1 MKDWMWR
8 LYYKIPVIRELRQ
21 VRRELEGAWQF
32 RQMATIATS
41 VQALEALK
49 AGNERYRDPKRLLV
63 HGAQYWSQNLEDGM
77 IAEIFRRIGTTGKTF
92 LEIGAADGRMN
103 NTTALLSAGWSG
115 WWIDGH
121 AEACASANAQLQK
134 MPETSRRLKVQQ
146 AFVSP
151 DNIKDLLAKLQV
163 PDEVDLFSLD
173 IDLNTY
179 HLWAALTGFRPRVV
193 VVEYNAAFPPEQA
206 WIHPFHADE
215 TWDDTQAFGASLKAF
230 ELLGSRLG
238 YSLVGCDVTGVNAF
252 FVRNDLVGDSFA
264 APFTAENH
272 HEPPRYFLVCRFG
285 HESKFFVE
293 SAPLK

>member
-21 VRRELEGAWQF
+21 VRRELEGAWQV
-32 RQMATIATS
+32 RRLETIASS

-49 AGNERYRDPKRLLV
+49 AGNERYRDPKRLLA

-77 IAEIFRRIGTTGKTF
+77 IAEIFRRIGTTDKTF

-115 WWIDGH
+115 WWIDGN

-151 DNIKDLLAKLQV
+151 DNVKDLLAKLQV

-179 HLWAALTGFRPRVV
+179 HIWAALTGFRPRVV

-206 WIHPFHADE
+206 WIHPFRADE
-215 TWDDTQAFGASLKAF
+215 TWDETQPHGASLKAY
-230 ELLGSRLG
+230 ELLGARLG

-252 FVRNDLVGDSFA
+252 FVRNDLVDDSFP

-272 HEPPRYFLVCRFG
+272 HEPPRYYLVCRFG
-285 HESKFFVE
+285 HEAKFFVE